1 MTTTLSPDQVAR
13 TTRVLV
19 IGDDPSSPRRSAA
32 WWSQQNGTGVVVA
45 ATGATDCATSS
56 RSAPTWSC
64 STSVSPSMD
73 GWEVL
78 ERIRDL
84 SEVPVLVLTAHDFD
98 QERGARPAGRRRRP
112 PGQAVRGPGARRPD
126 PGAPPTQP
134 GRRRP
139 APPQPAVYRDGN
151 LEVDWPARE
160 VRVDG
165 EVVGLTKLE
174 FQLLQTFVR
183 HPGQALSTQQL
194 LEQVWNDPFGI
205 GPERVKFTVLRLRRK
220 LGWQDEHKDVLEA
233 IRGYGYRY
241 TPVATARPLSR
252 VDAGGSVA
260 GDRVHQTRPGAPR
273 PPGAGRWSGSGP
285 PAAGSPSR
293 WCRPC
298 AG

>member
-1 MTTTLSPDQVAR
+1 MTTALSTEQVAG
-13 TTRVLV
+13 TTRVL
-19 IGDDPSSPRRSAA
+19 IIEDDPAIAEAVRRVVAK
-32 WWSQQNGTGVVVA
+32 QNGTGVVAGDGRNGLRNFFEERPDLVVLDIGL
-45 ATGATDCATSS
+45 TE
-56 RSAPTWSC
+56 
-64 STSVSPSMD
+64 MD

-84 SEVPVLVLTAHDFD
+84 SDVPVLLLTAHDLEQDEVHGLTGGADDFLTKPFGV
-98 QERGARPAGRRRRP
+98 QEL
-112 PGQAVRGPGARRPD
+112 AVRIQTLLRRSQSSTTT
-126 PGAPPTQP
+126 AAEATT
-134 GRRRP
+134 
-139 APPQPAVYRDGN
+139 YCDGN

-220 LGWQDEHKDVLEA
+220 LGWQDEQKYVLEA

-241 TPVATARPLSR
+241 TPF
-252 VDAGGSVA
+252 
-260 GDRVHQTRPGAPR
+260 
-273 PPGAGRWSGSGP
+273 AGRS
-285 PAAGSPSR
+285 PA
-293 WCRPC
+293 
-298 AG
+298 

>member
-1 MTTTLSPDQVAR
+1 MTTALSTEQVAG
-13 TTRVLV
+13 TTRVL
-19 IGDDPSSPRRSAA
+19 IIEDDPAIAEAVRRVVAK
-32 WWSQQNGTGVVVA
+32 QNGTGVVVDDGRNGLRNFFEERPDLVVLDIGL
-45 ATGATDCATSS
+45 TE
-56 RSAPTWSC
+56 
-64 STSVSPSMD
+64 MD

-84 SEVPVLVLTAHDFD
+84 SDVPVLLLTAHDLEQDEAHGLTGGADDFLTKPFGV
-98 QERGARPAGRRRRP
+98 QEL
-112 PGQAVRGPGARRPD
+112 AVRIQTLLRRSQTSTTT
-126 PGAPPTQP
+126 AAEATT
-134 GRRRP
+134 
-139 APPQPAVYRDGN
+139 YCDGD

-220 LGWQDEHKDVLEA
+220 LGWQDEQKYVLEA

-241 TPVATARPLSR
+241 TPL
-252 VDAGGSVA
+252 
-260 GDRVHQTRPGAPR
+260 
-273 PPGAGRWSGSGP
+273 AGRS
-285 PAAGSPSR
+285 PA
-293 WCRPC
+293 
-298 AG
+298 

>member
-1 MTTTLSPDQVAR
+1 MVAGDGRNGLRNFFEERPDLV
-13 TTRVLV
+13 VLD
-19 IGDDPSSPRRSAA
+19 IGLP
-32 WWSQQNGTGVVVA
+32 G
-45 ATGATDCATSS
+45 
-56 RSAPTWSC
+56 
-64 STSVSPSMD
+64 MD

-84 SEVPVLVLTAHDFD
+84 SDVPVLILTAHDLEQDKVRGLTGGADDYLTKPFGV
-98 QERGARPAGRRRRP
+98 QELGARIQALLRRS
-112 PGQAVRGPGARRPD
+112 QVGPTTAAAEG
-126 PGAPPTQP
+126 PTI
-134 GRRRP
+134 
-139 APPQPAVYRDGN
+139 YRDGN

-183 HPGQALSTQQL
+183 HPGQALATQQL

-241 TPVATARPLSR
+241 TPVAARRPASADGGRRLSSRPTGSTRPTRGSPAARRSTLVRIR
-252 VDAGGSVA
+252 VGQQRHHHLDGVGRVRRDDAVVAGPTAGGRQA
-260 GDRVHQTRPGAPR
+260 AAR
-273 PPGAGRWSGSGP
+273 GR
-285 PAAGSPSR
+285 
-293 WCRPC
+293 
-298 AG
+298 